1 MKNFLT
7 TLLFV
12 SIVCLSP
19 YSYAKGGWE
28 FFSYDEYCFIQSAP
42 IKTEIPEG
50 KSRGDN
56 GIIVYKMHKS
66 SDIIV
71 QISPGFDYKS
81 ADSVEVKI
89 DNGEYEFYT
98 DTDVAWSR
106 DDKKTIFAMKKGLEL
121 ISIGISSKGTKVVDT
136 FSLKGFTSAISKLTN
151 DC

>member
-12 SIVCLSP
+12 SIFSFSLS
-19 YSYAKGGWE
+19 SYANGSWD
-28 FFSYDEYCFIQSAP
+28 FFNYDEYCFIQSAP

-81 ADSVEVKI
+81 VDSVDVKI
-89 DNGEYEFYT
+89 DDGEYEFYT
-98 DTDVAWSR
+98 DTDVAWSK